1 LNTGGDTAFYGT
13 WEEARME
20 SEEEKQRTKSKKE
33 AFFSKYQVLK
43 IVLSVV
49 LVMFAVTRFS
59 YYESLSTRMDLV
71 FLSLVLSAFLLWML
85 PWADLWERLSGVN
98 IGGFGFS
105 LEAPHVKA
113 ALGVTI
119 NDAKWQENIGQSSS
133 EEEIKSN
140 LIQRLKRLEEEIPIV
155 RGSRILWVDDNPHTI
170 LGERRL
176 LRALGI
182 DIMPARSSK
191 EAQDILEKDND
202 FDLIITDVWRTGG
215 YEGVDFIVSLRK
227 EENVHIRSL
236 PVIFYAAYP
245 WDTLVARTRPAREL
259 QPEAEVSNSAD
270 DLIPKVIRRLAEE
283 RTTRTTAI
291 DRKKPTSLLIDRGD

>member
-1 LNTGGDTAFYGT
+1 LNTGGDTASYGT

-33 AFFSKYQVLK
+33 TFFSKYQVLK

-85 PWADLWERLSGVN
+85 PWADLWERLTGVN

-119 NDAKWQENIGQSSS
+119 NDATWQKNTGQSSS

-155 RGSRILWVDDNPHTI
+155 RGSRILWIDNQPHTI

-182 DIMPARSSK
+182 DIMPTRSSK

-215 YEGVDFIVSLRK
+215 YEAVKFIVSLRK
-227 EENVHIRSL
+227 EEKDEHTRSL

-245 WDTLVARTRPAREL
+245 WEDLVALTRPAREL
-259 QPEAEVSNSAD
+259 QPEAEASNSAD

-283 RTTRTTAI
+283 RTTRSTAI
-291 DRKKPTSLLIDRGD
+291 DRILTGQWRMGR